1 MFDNAKQSDAQVSEL
16 VGGICRLAGCLEGR
30 ANATDR
36 EAALHETLK
45 LAYKLEES
53 INQQNERIAYLDR
66 LAMTD
71 SLTGILNRRG
81 FQAELHRVLASARRF
96 KETGV
101 LAYIDMDGF
110 KPVNDTYGHACG
122 DEVLCHV
129 ARILERMTR
138 GMDYVARLG
147 GDEFA
152 VLLVRSGWEDGKRR
166 AEKISYELNNT
177 TLRWKEH
184 SIDLKASIGT
194 QAYDHTSLTHDLMN
208 AADQSM
214 YAAKKFNHRNMKQ
227 EECTLSAAE

>member
-1 MFDNAKQSDAQVSEL
+1 MFDNVKQPDTHVSQL
-16 VGGICRLAGCLEGR
+16 VAGICKLAGCLEGR

-36 EAALHETLK
+36 EEALHETLK
-45 LAYKLEES
+45 LAYQLEELL
-53 INQQNERIAYLDR
+53 NQQNERIAYLDR

-81 FQAELHRVLASARRF
+81 FQAELQRVLASARRF

-101 LAYIDMDGF
+101 LAYVDLDDF
-110 KPVNDTYGHACG
+110 KPINDNFGHACG

-129 ARILERMTR
+129 SRVLERMTR

-152 VLLVRSGWEDGKRR
+152 VLLVRSGWDDGQTRV
-166 AEKISYELNNT
+166 EKIAHELNST
-177 TLRWKEH
+177 TMRWQDQ
-184 SIDLKASIGT
+184 IIPLKASVGL
-194 QAYDHTSLTHDLMN
+194 QFYDHNSMTHKLMD
-208 AADQSM
+208 AADESM
-214 YAAKKFNHRNMKQ
+214 YAIKKFKIQQKQ